1 MKYIRQEHL
10 ITTVCNENVYD
21 EEIVKKLL
29 NKIKSDSIYFSISY
43 KREVGFTDSIVN
55 YDNVRISAVKEDRF
69 DFSVYGKASIT
80 SIKNIPFEDII
91 KIRVVTEK
99 KNILVNKDNKN
110 KFSLLGLEEKK
121 WKHQLK

>member
-21 EEIVKKLL
+21 EEVINKLL

-43 KREVGFTDSIVN
+43 INEVNYIENIIN
-55 YDNVRISAVKEDRF
+55 YDNVRINNVKEDNF
-69 DFSVYGKASIT
+69 DFCVYGRSSIVK
-80 SIKNIPFEDII
+80 IKNISFNNIV
-91 KIRVVTEK
+91 KIQVVTKK

-121 WKHQLK
+121 D